1 MLAALPTTLDS
12 NSCLAELPASDFR
25 VSGGAYTAD
34 LQTAFETDPALPGII
49 VQDGTALRGVISRGR
64 FQEHVTRPFWREVY
78 LGRAVGD
85 FLESLQ
91 AQNCLL
97 LPAATRIHD
106 AASLALVRDEADIYE
121 PVVVQFDAGAWGLID
136 IRILMRAQTRILR
149 GQIDAHRRLVESL
162 RVAELKYRSI
172 FENAVEGIYQT
183 TPTGKYLNVNPA
195 LCRIYGYAS
204 PQELTT
210 AITDV
215 GRQLYVNRRRH
226 EKFVQL
232 LKRDGTVTGFESQVF
247 RRDGTVI
254 WISENGRAVSDAAGK
269 LAYYEGSVEDITER
283 KQAEVLQRQRDAAEA
298 ANRAKSQFLAN
309 MSHEI
314 RTPLN
319 GVVGMLELL
328 SVTPLDE
335 QQQRY
340 ARVARASADSLLRLI
355 NDVLDFSKIEAGKL
369 ELEEFDFDVRR
380 LVEDTIEMFSERVKA
395 KGLDL
400 SCSIESDVPSVV
412 RGDADRL
419 RQVLVN
425 LTNNAVKFTERGRI
439 AVRLAVEAGDK
450 QQDAGDRMKEVADS
464 TQEAGGRRHGRRPRS
479 VGEPRDSFVLRFEVS
494 DTGIGIPTD
503 RLERLFKAFSQV
515 DASTTRKFGGTGL
528 GLAVCKQIV
537 ELHGGEIGVTSK
549 PNRGS
554 TFHFT
559 VCLRPSSHGK
569 TSFDISP
576 HSQPELPANRDPST
590 SHLAA
595 ICERQNRDQAASRRI
610 LIAEDNEVNQMVAS
624 EILTRV
630 GYECD
635 IVANGQQ
642 AVEAVRKTDYDL
654 VLMDCQMPEMDGFE
668 ATRAIRLDEQAAERT
683 QRLPIVA
690 LTANAVKGDRD
701 NCLAA
706 GMDGYI
712 AKPLDTL
719 RLMDTIETL
728 LATRAVWGETETDAP
743 SSLVETDWANTVD
756 TFFGRRS
763 VRDADGESPFHLE
776 SLLGRCMGD
785 VELCRKILHS
795 FSEHGPQ
802 QRKAIERS
810 LASGDLAALAE
821 AAHSAKGTA
830 ANFSAERLH
839 EAAGQVERLAKAG
852 ASQPARAAS
861 DELLREF
868 QRALEAIPATL
879 ESLAEGAV
887 PSVPGE

>member
-1 MLAALPTTLDS
+1 
-12 NSCLAELPASDFR
+12 
-25 VSGGAYTAD
+25 
-34 LQTAFETDPALPGII
+34 
-49 VQDGTALRGVISRGR
+49 
-64 FQEHVTRPFWREVY
+64 
-78 LGRAVGD
+78 
-85 FLESLQ
+85 
-91 AQNCLL
+91 
-97 LPAATRIHD
+97 
-106 AASLALVRDEADIYE
+106 
-121 PVVVQFDAGAWGLID
+121 
-136 IRILMRAQTRILR
+136 MRAQTRILR

-226 EKFVQL
+226 EQFIQL

-269 LAYYEGSVEDITER
+269 LTYYEGSVEDITER
-283 KQAEVLQRQRDAAEA
+283 KQAEVLQRQKDAAEA

-340 ARVARASADSLLRLI
+340 ARVARSSADSLLRLI

-380 LVEDTIEMFSERVKA
+380 LVEDTIEMFGERIKA

-400 SCSIESDVPSVV
+400 SCSIDPDVPTVV

-439 AVRLAVEAGDK
+439 AVRVAVEAGGK
-450 QQDAGDRMKEVADS
+450 QQDAGGSK
-464 TQEAGGRRHGRRPRS
+464 QKAGEQTTHHSPLTTHYTWPAAS
-479 VGEPRDSFVLRFEVS
+479 GEHAEFYTLRFEVS

-503 RLERLFKAFSQV
+503 RLDRLFKAFSQV

-668 ATRAIRLDEQAAERT
+668 ATRAIRLDEQAAERSR
-683 QRLPIVA
+683 RLPIVA

-743 SSLVETDWANTVD
+743 STLVETDWANTVD
-756 TFFGRRS
+756 TFFGRRA
-763 VRDADGESPFHLE
+763 VRSADGESPFHLE

-852 ASQPARAAS
+852 ALQPARAAG

-868 QRALEAIPATL
+868 RRALEAIPTTL